1 MGQWITKLTHVTHP
15 GLLTQDALTHCQI
28 RVNHVT
34 VVDLEITMGHML
46 WPMTCLTIR
55 EVTRDLRDPSEFVD
69 LFNPLPTDPLSDHV
83 TVVAGDAAA
92 RLHASV
98 EGDKS

>member
-1 MGQWITKLTHVTHP
+1 
-15 GLLTQDALTHCQI
+15 
-28 RVNHVT
+28 
-34 VVDLEITMGHML
+34 
-46 WPMTCLTIR
+46 MTCLTIR